1 MPRCRPSILALCAA
15 ASALLSLPAAAQVS
29 LPGGAVTAGPESLY
43 GLLLNQ
49 WYVAGNNVN
58 ASTFIDGATGSQ
70 GGFLSFPTPATL
82 SRTAEASQRSGNKLA
97 SSAAAVSS
105 TRMGAF
111 ASAGAPLEP
120 MATWAG
126 ATAYSSVSYWAVLD
140 RDAQVRFD
148 LHLEGLLSTTGGRL
162 SGPDASGSAVAV
174 LAHGS
179 ESNFSNAS
187 QAALFARAG
196 IDASAEGDALLQQLS
211 TLSPSTQTHL
221 DAFGAQSDAMHPS
234 MNIDTDLH
242 VTASGTRIDCDGS
255 VPAPVSAACGR
266 YFYFMNVFL
275 FTGAQNGGLA
285 DFSHTLQV
293 TSLSIDGAAAQP
305 FQALSPVPEPAS
317 AALLLCGLLA
327 LGGLAARRKHPR

>member
-1 MPRCRPSILALCAA
+1 MPRFRPLPLALCAA
-15 ASALLSLPAAAQVS
+15 AATLLSLPATAQVT
-29 LPGGAVTAGPESLY
+29 LPGGPVTAGPESFY

-49 WYVAGNNVN
+49 WYVAGNHVN
-58 ASTFIDGATGSQ
+58 ASTFIDGASGSQ

-82 SRTAEASQRSGNKLA
+82 SRTAEASQSSGNKLA

-105 TRMGAF
+105 TRLGAF

-126 ATAYSSVSYWAVLD
+126 ATAYSLVSYWAVLD
-140 RDAQVRFD
+140 RDAPVRFD
-148 LHLEGLLSTTGGRL
+148 LHLDGLLSTTGGRL
-162 SGPDASGSAVAV
+162 SGPDASGAAVAV

-179 ESNFSNAS
+179 ETNPSNAS

-196 IDASAEGDALLQQLS
+196 IDVNAEGDALLQQLS

-242 VTASGTRIDCDGS
+242 VTARGTRIDCDGS
-255 VPAPVSAACGR
+255 EPAPVSAACGR
-266 YFYFMNVFL
+266 YVYFMNVFL
-275 FTGAQNGGLA
+275 FTGAQNGGIA

-293 TSLSIDGAAAQP
+293 TGLSIDGAATQP

-317 AALLLCGLLA
+317 AALLLCGLAA

>member
-1 MPRCRPSILALCAA
+1 MPRSRLLPLALCAA
-15 ASALLSLPAAAQVS
+15 ASALSSLPAAAQVA
-29 LPGGAVTAGPESLY
+29 LPGGPVTAGPESFY

-58 ASTFIDGATGSQ
+58 ASTFIDGATGGQ
-70 GGFLSFPTPATL
+70 GGLLSFPTPAAL
-82 SRTAEASQRSGNKLA
+82 SRTAESSQRTDSKLA

-105 TRMGAF
+105 TSLGAF

-126 ATAYSSVSYWAVLD
+126 ATAYSMVSYWAVLE
-140 RDAQVRFD
+140 RDAPVRFD
-148 LHLEGLLSTTGGRL
+148 LHLDGLLSTTGGRL
-162 SGPDASGSAVAV
+162 SGPDASGAAVAV

-187 QAALFARAG
+187 QAALFARGG
-196 IDASAEGDALLQQLS
+196 INANAEGDALLQQLT
-211 TLSPSTQTHL
+211 TLRPSTQTHL
-221 DAFGAQSDAMHPS
+221 EAFGAQSDAMHPS
-234 MNIDTDLH
+234 MTINTDLH
-242 VTASGTRIDCDGS
+242 VTASGTRIDCDAS

-275 FTGAQNGGLA
+275 FTGAQNGGIA

-293 TSLSIDGAAAQP
+293 TGLSVDGAVTQP
-305 FQALSPVPEPAS
+305 FTAASPVPEPRS
-317 AALLLCGLLA
+317 ALLLAAGVLA
-327 LGGLAARRKHPR
+327 LAAWRRRQA